1 MTAQTHLSKGECKMK
16 FPTSIAT
23 WFMIV
28 FFLLVAI
35 AAFTGFN
42 SAIINGI
49 VALGAAVFLFL
60 GK

>member
-1 MTAQTHLSKGECKMK
+1 MK